1 MFLDCYI
8 PGSNC
13 CWLKL
18 HKPLIIILRDD
29 PIEHLFFTLIISGLL
44 IISKAVGKLL
54 VEPKTLGWG
63 NTLEKDFKRVFENLG
78 VASTPLKCF
87 LKYFWDKWKM
97 GYEGKEVGGF

>member
-8 PGSNC
+8 PCRNC

-29 PIEHLFFTLIISGLL
+29 PVEQLFFTLAISGLL
-44 IISKAVGKLL
+44 ISSKAVGKLL

-63 NTLEKDFKRVFENLG
+63 NTLGKRFSKDFRKPWSSIYSTEEFSKGFLGQMENG
-78 VASTPLKCF
+78 V
-87 LKYFWDKWKM
+87 
-97 GYEGKEVGGF
+97 